1 MKSNGIWI
9 DLILNIF
16 SNNTVKHYDAQKLI
30 LIKYLNGCFLQ
41 ANQHK
46 ITQLCY
52 VNLILIHLF
61 LPQLKINNVG
71 VMFVFNFLLLC
82 QRSHLI
88 TVRCSTIYCKQT
100 KSMNKALLWHK
111 NRPFRWTSG
120 QYKFWPYV
128 TQWMVIDLNN
138 KHCTTLWRQRSMC
151 STGFGTKHYFTIL
164 LAILTEYL
172 VSRPN
177 LFI

>member
-16 SNNTVKHYDAQKLI
+16 SNNTVIHYDAQKLI

-100 KSMNKALLWHK
+100 KSMNKALLWHIK
-111 NRPFRWTSG
+111 TDHSDGPLLSTSFDPMSLSEWSSTWTTNIAQLSEDRGLCVPQGLG
-120 QYKFWPYV
+120 QNTISPSSLQYL
-128 TQWMVIDLNN
+128 LN
-138 KHCTTLWRQRSMC
+138 TW
-151 STGFGTKHYFTIL
+151 
-164 LAILTEYL
+164 
-172 VSRPN
+172 
-177 LFI
+177 